1 MKKEE
6 ELKMM
11 LAKLSRFFDKQE
23 YENALLELDKTGKF
37 IIKEL
42 NFYNNK
48 H

>member
-1 MKKEE
+1 MRKEE
-6 ELKMM
+6 ELKM
-11 LAKLSRFFDKQE
+11 
-23 YENALLELDKTGKF
+23 LLDEILMHFKNERYDIAVKRLEKTGKF

>member
-6 ELKMM
+6 ELKM
-11 LAKLSRFFDKQE
+11 
-23 YENALLELDKTGKF
+23 LLDEILMHFKNKHYDTAILRLDKTGKF